1 MSKKHVKNY
10 DADEGLNAR
19 NMTTTSSANEATGM
33 MYNPPHDGAE
43 LRSIRDMHALQSTE
57 FAATEFG
64 EPETAYT
71 PEARGQ
77 YDAGVHYEKE
87 LSRHDAAQSR
97 HDRRRI
103 GSEDGGR
110 RGRKQH
116 DDPAEF
122 NPELAKIDP
131 DINCVNGHDDRH
143 ASLHPLSAIDWAN
156 GEGAKY

>member
-19 NMTTTSSANEATGM
+19 DMTTTASATEATGM
-33 MYNPPHDGAE
+33 MYNPPHDEAE

-64 EPETAYT
+64 EIETEYT
-71 PEARGQ
+71 PEEQSQ
-77 YDAGVHYEKE
+77 YDAGVRYAAE
-87 LSRHDAAQSR
+87 LSRHEAAQSR
-97 HDRRRI
+97 HDRKRSR
-103 GSEDGGR
+103 SEDSGR
-110 RGRKQH
+110 RGSKRH

-143 ASLHPLSAIDWAN
+143 ASMHPLSVTDWAN